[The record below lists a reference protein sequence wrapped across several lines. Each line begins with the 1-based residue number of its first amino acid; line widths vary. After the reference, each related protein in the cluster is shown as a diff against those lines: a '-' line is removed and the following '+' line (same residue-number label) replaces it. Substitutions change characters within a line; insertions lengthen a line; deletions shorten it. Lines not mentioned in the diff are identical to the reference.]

1 MWLCTSLHSHS
12 ILWLCLGG
20 LAIKVPLQSPVTL
33 TMASQTNIFST
44 PLSMWT
50 HGGRKPPYFSIASS
64 NNCNT
69 VSARLLGLHL
79 RNITLLENA
88 LMPNQLPSYQ
98 WMVAIQ
104 VPEEVWPRDT
114 IDSAGYFSF
123 PPLKQ
128 SFEDPALPS
137 ILWFY
142 FAEYN
147 IPEIL
152 CSQ

>member
-79 RNITLLENA
+79 KNIYPSRKCIDAQPTSILSVNGGHPGARGSLAKGHYRLCGILQLSTFKAEFWGSSLTKHSLILLR
-88 LMPNQLPSYQ
+88 
-98 WMVAIQ
+98 WIQ
-104 VPEEVWPRDT
+104 YPRD
-114 IDSAGYFSF
+114 FM
-123 PPLKQ
+123 
-128 SFEDPALPS
+128 
-137 ILWFY
+137 
-142 FAEYN
+142 
-147 IPEIL
+147 
-152 CSQ
+152 